1 MRKYPMAALLLA
13 VMIGGT
19 GCSNTGSDQTDT
31 AEPPEV
37 ATLRSDAPS
46 VAPSASP
53 ADERPRE
60 RLDDTEEDAKA
71 RARPYEK
78 CMADHGVDIHRER
91 AGGTTSG
98 RIGKANNAC
107 ENLLP
112 LPPWELDPANP
123 EARDFARDVVACLKE
138 KGVRYVEVNPDG
150 PGWSFGGE
158 QNDAESIS
166 KGMRFSPECERE
178 VAAKRK

>member
-1 MRKYPMAALLLA
+1 MRKYPMAALLAA

-19 GCSNTGSDQTDT
+19 GCSTTGSDQADA

-37 ATLRSDAPS
+37 ATLRTETPS
-46 VAPSASP
+46 VAASTP
-53 ADERPRE
+53 GAERPRE

-71 RARPYEK
+71 RVRPYEK
-78 CMADHGVDIHRER
+78 CMADHGVDVHRER
-91 AGGTTSG
+91 AGGVTTG
-98 RIGKANNAC
+98 RIGKANKAC

-158 QNDAESIS
+158 RNDAESIS